1 MGAELSEEFREKRRM
16 YYREYYRKN
25 RDKLNTQRRKRA
37 AKKPR
42 ENCWE
47 RTGFRKR
54 ASWEELGISEKRR
67 RELKEIARRDEYADI
82 VTEAAL
88 RIDRLAA
95 PHVILAVTKNLSYE
109 LVEFDARLG
118 RCPVGKTAFYA
129 ERRLFFHYLDELL
142 KE

>member
-1 MGAELSEEFREKRRM
+1 MKSEQVREKQRAYWRK
-16 YYREYYRKN
+16 YYAKN
-25 RDKLNTQRRKRA
+25 RDKISVRRRKP
-37 AKKPR
+37 PR
-42 ENCWE
+42 EDCWK
-47 RTGFRKR
+47 RAGFRTR

-109 LVEFDARLG
+109 FVEFNERLG
-118 RCPVGKTAFYA
+118 RCPVGKTDFYA
-129 ERRLFFHYLDELL
+129 ERRLFFYHLNEAL
-142 KE
+142 KAREEG

>member
-1 MGAELSEEFREKRRM
+1 MELSEEAREKRRAYCRS
-16 YYREYYRKN
+16 YYAQN
-25 RDKLNTQRRKRA
+25 RDRINAQRRKRA

-88 RIDRLAA
+88 RIDRLVA
-95 PHVILAVTKNLSYE
+95 PYVILSVAKNLAYE

-118 RCPVGKTAFYA
+118 RCPVGKTDFYA

>member
-67 RELKEIARRDEYADI
+67 KELKEIAKEDKYANI
-82 VTEAAL
+82 VAEAAL
-88 RIDRLAA
+88 KIDRLVA
-95 PHVILAVTKNLSYE
+95 PYVILSVTKGLAYE
-109 LVEFDARLG
+109 FVEFDERLG
-118 RCPVGKTAFYA
+118 RCPVGKTDFYA